1 MSNPFVRNFDELIV
15 NIKNDINSGES
26 SLYIAKD
33 DESSMIKE
41 LLVQNLERNI
51 NGKKV
56 TFLAIRN
63 IVLKEEFKGNGYF
76 SKFLMELES
85 LKINIMFHDVI
96 NPRLMNFLKTKNFKE
111 YKEKKYEDEVISLYK
126 EF

>member
-1 MSNPFVRNFDELIV
+1 MSNPFIRNFDELIV

-85 LKINIMFHDVI
+85 LNVNIMFHDVI
-96 NPRLMNFLKTKNFKE
+96 NSRLMNFLKTKNFKE